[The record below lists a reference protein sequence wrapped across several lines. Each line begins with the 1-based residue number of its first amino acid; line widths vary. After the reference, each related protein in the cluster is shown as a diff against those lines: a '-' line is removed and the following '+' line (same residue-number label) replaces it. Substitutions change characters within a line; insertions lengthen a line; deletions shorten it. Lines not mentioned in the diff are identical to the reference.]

1 MRMATPEIGRLVVVV
16 DDYPAI
22 AIAISDLLHALDYE
36 TRIFPSAEA
45 ILAAGVPENA
55 CCLLLDLSLPGLD
68 GVELLTRL
76 RQQGCTVPALLV
88 SAVGNIRQA
97 VRALQAGALDFIEKP
112 YVPEQLLAAVQAC
125 EAAHIQ
131 PREASPPPW
140 LERLTKREREV
151 LDGVVEGLSTKAIA
165 RNLGISPRTA
175 EIHRGNLMAKAG
187 AANPAS
193 LVRMVFAAMPRQ

>member
-1 MRMATPEIGRLVVVV
+1 MQMVMPESGRLVVVV
-16 DDYPAI
+16 DDYPENAV
-22 AIAISDLLHALDYE
+22 AISDLLHAFSYE
-36 TRIFPSAEA
+36 TRVFPSAEA
-45 ILAAGVPENA
+45 LLAAGVPENA

-68 GVELLTRL
+68 GVDLLRSL

-112 YVPEQLLAAVQAC
+112 YAPEQLLAAVQAC
-125 EAAHIQ
+125 EAARFQ
-131 PREASPPPW
+131 PREASPPTW

-165 RNLGISPRTA
+165 RTLGISPRTA
-175 EIHRGNLMAKAG
+175 EIHRGNLMAKSGAG
-187 AANPAS
+187 NPAS

>member
-1 MRMATPEIGRLVVVV
+1 MQMVMPESGRLVVVV
-16 DDYPAI
+16 DDYPEI
-22 AIAISDLLHALDYE
+22 AVAISDLLHAFSYE
-36 TRIFPSAEA
+36 TRVFLSAEA
-45 ILAAGVPENA
+45 LLAAGVPENA

>member
-1 MRMATPEIGRLVVVV
+1 MQMVMPESGRLVVVV
-16 DDYPAI
+16 DDYPEI
-22 AIAISDLLHALDYE
+22 AVAISDLLHAFSYE
-36 TRIFPSAEA
+36 TRVFLSAEA
-45 ILAAGVPENA
+45 LLAAGVPENA

-112 YVPEQLLAAVQAC
+112 YVPSQLLAAVQAC

-165 RNLGISPRTA
+165 RNLSISPRTA